1 MKKWLVMSVMLW
13 LALFGGCGKQE
24 PDGEVWMPQSSA
36 TETRKPAF
44 GEAESSTSI
53 EQETKE
59 HVDADDLEQ
68 SATVIERNTNCL
80 VQIQA
85 DTRSGSGVLWEK
97 QDDVWIFVTA
107 AHVVEEATGIE
118 VCFVEE
124 DKRYS
129 AQASIVNGLDLAF
142 VQIDANDMEERVV
155 VNYEA
160 CIPNSLSEEVE
171 DSVSATQS
179 VLNGE
184 NANHSNIVEASTQIS
199 VEGYTA
205 IGEIKSYSGTV
216 LDAWIYVEDFE
227 NYMMVCQAE
236 AEPGMSG
243 GGVFHENGDLLGIV
257 CGENEEGQLAVLP
270 TPVIETEYELFR
282 KN

>member
-24 PDGEVWMPQSSA
+24 PEGEVWMPQSSA
-36 TETRKPAF
+36 TETRESAF
-44 GEAESSTSI
+44 GEAESGTSI

-59 HVDADDLEQ
+59 NVDVDDLEQ
-68 SATVIERNTNCL
+68 SATVNERNTNCL
-80 VQIQA
+80 IQIQA
-85 DTRSGSGVLWEK
+85 DTGSGSGVLWEK
-97 QDDVWIFVTA
+97 QEDVWSFVTA
-107 AHVVEEATGIE
+107 AHVVEEATNTEIYL
-118 VCFVEE
+118 VEE
-124 DKRYS
+124 DVNYS
-129 AQASIVNGLDLAF
+129 AKAFIVDGLDLAF
-142 VQIDANDMEERVV
+142 VQIDTTDMEEQVV
-155 VNYEA
+155 VNYEV
-160 CIPNSLSEEVE
+160 CISNTLSEEVE

-179 VLNGE
+179 ILNGE
-184 NANHSNIVEASTQIS
+184 KANYSNIVEAGMIIS

-205 IGEIKSYSGTV
+205 AGEIKSYSGTV

-243 GGVFHENGDLLGIV
+243 GGVFHENGELLGIV
-257 CGENEEGQLAVLP
+257 CGENEAGQLAVLP
-270 TPVIETEYELFR
+270 TSVIETEYELFR

>member
-36 TETRKPAF
+36 TETREPAF
-44 GEAESSTSI
+44 GEAEGSTSI

-59 HVDADDLEQ
+59 HVDADDLEL

-85 DTRSGSGVLWEK
+85 DTRSGSGVLWKK
-97 QDDVWIFVTA
+97 QKDVWTFVTA
-107 AHVVEEATGIE
+107 AHVVEEAINTEIYL
-118 VCFVEE
+118 VEE
-124 DKRYS
+124 DEKYS
-129 AQASIVNGLDLAF
+129 AKAFMVDGLDLAF
-142 VQIDANDMEERVV
+142 VQIDATDMEEQVV

-160 CIPNSLSEEVE
+160 CISNTLLEEVE

-184 NANHSNIVEASTQIS
+184 NANHSNFLEAGTQIS

-205 IGEIKSYSGTV
+205 AGEIKSYSGTV

-236 AEPGMSG
+236 ADPGMSG
-243 GGVFHENGDLLGIV
+243 GGVFRENGDLLGIV
-257 CGENEEGQLAVLP
+257 CGENEAGQLAVLP
-270 TPVIETEYELFR
+270 TPVIETEYELFI